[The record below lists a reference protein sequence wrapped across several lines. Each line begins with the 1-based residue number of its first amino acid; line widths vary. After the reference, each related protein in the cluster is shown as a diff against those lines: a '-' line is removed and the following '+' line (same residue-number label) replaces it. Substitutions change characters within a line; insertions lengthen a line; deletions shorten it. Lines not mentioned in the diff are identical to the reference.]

1 MHSSYQAPDSHQTVT
16 TQHHHKNDIKKGPS
30 RRDGPKYLNVGG
42 NNHTHILMQDIP
54 IFASC
59 VPTPPLSPVLSPHA
73 CHPYSFPLGQHNA
86 PKKKATL
93 RWLKKDDGTFLEQSI
108 QREQVASRHP
118 MRNTLTVPT
127 RQSSLPAPCRHGQT
141 TTAQAHDD
149 RISRFHIY
157 EESMPCPGYKFEST
171 PLPRQQTR

>member
-1 MHSSYQAPDSHQTVT
+1 MPQQCTVHIRHQTVT

-30 RRDGPKYLNVGG
+30 RRDGPKYLNVGVTI
-42 NNHTHILMQDIP
+42 THISLCRTYPSLHLVCQRPTSPCSIP
-54 IFASC
+54 SR
-59 VPTPPLSPVLSPHA
+59 LSSALV
-73 CHPYSFPLGQHNA
+73 FPSQQNA
-86 PKKKATL
+86 EKKATL

-157 EESMPCPGYKFEST
+157 EESTPCPGYKFEST
-171 PLPRQQTR
+171 PLPRRQTR

>member
-30 RRDGPKYLNVGG
+30 RRDGPKYLNVGVTI
-42 NNHTHILMQDIP
+42 THISLCRTYPSLHLVCQRP
-54 IFASC
+54 HF
-59 VPTPPLSPVLSPHA
+59 PPFSSPHA
-73 CHPYSFPLGQHNA
+73 CHPYLFPPASTNA
-86 PKKKATL
+86 EKKATP

-157 EESMPCPGYKFEST
+157 EESTPCPGYKFEST
-171 PLPRQQTR
+171 PLPRRQTR

>member
-1 MHSSYQAPDSHQTVT
+1 MHSSQQAPDSHHAASLQKT
-16 TQHHHKNDIKKGPS
+16 IKKGPS
-30 RRDGPKYLNVGG
+30 RRDGPKYLNVGVTI
-42 NNHTHILMQDIP
+42 THISLCRTFPSLHLVCQSP
-54 IFASC
+54 GSAPFLHAHPHTAS
-59 VPTPPLSPVLSPHA
+59 HA
-73 CHPYSFPLGQHNA
+73 SLLTASRQKKSHPKVA
-86 PKKKATL
+86 E
-93 RWLKKDDGTFLEQSI
+93 KDDGTFLEQSI

-157 EESMPCPGYKFEST
+157 EESTPCPGYKFEST